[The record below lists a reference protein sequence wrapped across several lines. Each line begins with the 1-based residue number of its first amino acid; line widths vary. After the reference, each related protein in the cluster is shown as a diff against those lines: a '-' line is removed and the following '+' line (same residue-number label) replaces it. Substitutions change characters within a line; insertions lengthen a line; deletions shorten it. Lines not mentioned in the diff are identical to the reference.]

1 MPQSRQLAAIM
12 FTDIVG
18 YTALMANDEQKAF
31 EYLKKNRE
39 IQRPIIEK
47 YNGRWI
53 KELGDGVMTS
63 FHTVSDAVNA
73 AIKIQEAC
81 NTLKEFQLRIGIHL
95 GEVVFENDD
104 VFGDGVNIASRIQSI
119 AIPGGIYIS
128 ESVYNNVSNKQDI
141 QLVSLGKYTLKNVL
155 LPIQIFAVSNEGLVV
170 PENGK
175 QDEKEKRNKK
185 SVSFSGKLLLGI
197 LAISLIVTVIK
208 YAPGSFFKS
217 TATVENN
224 IKTLAILPF
233 INLSTSK
240 EDDYFTNG
248 MCDEILTQL
257 SKIGSLNVLSQTS
270 TLQFKDSKKSTK
282 EIAEQIG
289 ANVLLQGSVQKSEDK
304 IRIRVQLIDGNSNKQ
319 IWAETY
325 DRELKDVFAIQTD
338 IASQIAQQ
346 LNATLTEKEK
356 SIFSDRPTEN
366 VQAYDFYLRGTN
378 YSRTF
383 WEMFVMKDVPDAVHM
398 YEQAIKLDPNFV
410 EAYSA
415 LIQMYIEIYWLENE
429 LNSYSY
435 LSKAKVLLDQML
447 SLKIDKA
454 IVHLTQ
460 AYYKYEGERNYA
472 GALAEYDIVDKM
484 LGNDHATYNYR
495 AYVMRRMGRFDEALK
510 LFVKK
515 AILYPKDYIAQIE
528 AGETYLIL
536 RDFENSL
543 LYTNKAIELRPDN
556 EAAYFQKAS
565 IYINLRGDFKS
576 VKKVVQDASAFIA
589 SNNISNNNNNISDIQ
604 IYSDMAEGN
613 YKNVI
618 QKYSGYEDS
627 LTFSQTK
634 VIPVS
639 TLLAIIYFD
648 NGDKKSAEKYFT
660 NSFKILNQLMKS
672 HSNDFRF
679 HAAIGICYA
688 GLGNREKAL
697 AEVNKAKEMMPTSTD
712 AIIGLGPLENL
723 AISYTLLGDQDTAID
738 ILEQMLKMPLGWN
751 ITNSI
756 PLYKNF
762 PYWKSLQNNPR
773 FQKMILGETKP

>member
-289 ANVLLQGSVQKSEDK
+289 ANALLQGSVQKSDDK
-304 IRIRVQLIDGNSNKQ
+304 IRIRVQLIDGSSNKQ

-366 VQAYDFYLRGTN
+366 VQAYDFYLRGN
-378 YSRTF
+378 NFGRAY
-383 WEMFVMKDVPDAVHM
+383 WEIFSMKVVPDAIHM
-398 YEQAIKLDPNFV
+398 YEQAIKLDPNFI
-410 EAYSA
+410 EAYAA
-415 LIQMYIEIYWLENE
+415 LTLLCIEVSWNKLD
-429 LNSYSY
+429 LNSDSY
-435 LSKAKVLLDQML
+435 LIKGKEWLDKML
-447 SLKIDKA
+447 AVKIDKPL
-454 IVHLTQ
+454 VHLTL
-460 AYYKYEGERNYA
+460 ANYKYEGERNYA

-484 LGNDHATYNYR
+484 LGNDHSTYNYR
-495 AYVMRRMGRFDEALK
+495 AYILRRMGRLDEAII
-510 LFVKK
+510 LFEKK
-515 AILYPKDYIAQIE
+515 AVLYPKDYIAQYE
-528 AGETYLIL
+528 AAETYLML
-536 RDFENSL
+536 RNFDNALIYSD
-543 LYTNKAIELRPDN
+543 KAIALRPDN
-556 EAAYFQKAS
+556 YQAYSQKAS
-565 IYINLRGDFKS
+565 VFSNLKGDS
-576 VKKVVQDASAFIA
+576 GSARKVLQDASAFID
-589 SNNISNNNNNISDIQ
+589 SGTISLMR
-604 IYSDMAEGN
+604 IYFDMAEGN
-613 YKNVI
+613 FTNAVQTLSKFP
-618 QKYSGYEDS
+618 DS
-627 LTFSQTK
+627 LNLLQSGI
-634 VIPVS
+634 IPNS
-639 TLLAIIYFD
+639 TMLAIIFF
-648 NGDKKSAEKYFT
+648 NKGDKKAAEKYF
-660 NSFKILNQLMKS
+660 MKS
-672 HSNDFRF
+672 FNLLNPLFLEHSNDFRF
-679 HAAIGICYA
+679 HSAIGICYA
-688 GLGNREKAL
+688 GMGNREKAL
-697 AEVNKAKEMMPTSTD
+697 EAGKKAIEMMPVSMD
-712 AIIGLGPLENL
+712 AMLGQNSLESLAIIH
-723 AISYTLLGDQDTAID
+723 TLLDDQDAAID
-738 ILEQMLKMPLGWN
+738 ILEKLLKMPLAWN
-751 ITNSI
+751 VTNSI
-756 PLYKNF
+756 PLYKNY
-762 PYWKSLQNNPR
+762 PYWKTLQNNPR
-773 FQKMILGETKP
+773 FQKMIQKSSNY